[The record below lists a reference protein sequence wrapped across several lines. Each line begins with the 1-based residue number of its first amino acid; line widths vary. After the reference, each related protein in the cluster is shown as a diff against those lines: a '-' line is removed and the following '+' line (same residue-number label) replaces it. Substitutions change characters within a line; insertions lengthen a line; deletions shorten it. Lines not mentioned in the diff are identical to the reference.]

1 MHGFPPHF
9 LRNWPLI
16 RTHSHITAQ
25 ARRYKVFAALTVGSV
40 QRMLLEALQRL
51 FIPQFC
57 IEYQVIVPSGQVE
70 ANFNA
75 QQAVDS
81 APAWWQRNFVKTS
94 KLQLLDAVLLQ
105 RRYIS
110 RTKYGGSSQLPL
122 FRRFLFL
129 RQHRTIPALRLKH
142 RSGSCG
148 TASALPKCS
157 IMSGCGTRI
166 VLRGKSPS
174 HSATAAPA
182 SVRCFRHWRRSPL
195 QHPVLSALLA
205 WHLPHLARR
214 IGT

>member
-75 QQAVDS
+75 QQAVD
-81 APAWWQRNFVKTS
+81 
-94 KLQLLDAVLLQ
+94 
-105 RRYIS
+105 
-110 RTKYGGSSQLPL
+110 
-122 FRRFLFL
+122 
-129 RQHRTIPALRLKH
+129 PALHGGNGIL
-142 RSGSCG
+142 
-148 TASALPKCS
+148 
-157 IMSGCGTRI
+157 
-166 VLRGKSPS
+166 
-174 HSATAAPA
+174 
-182 SVRCFRHWRRSPL
+182 
-195 QHPVLSALLA
+195 
-205 WHLPHLARR
+205 
-214 IGT
+214 

>member
-75 QQAVDS
+75 QQAVDP
-81 APAWWQRNFVKTS
+81 APHGGNGIYGGIFVAVCISYAFIEHDIRKILEKGLSYIPEDCEYAYVVRKVMEFYEAHPENWRDCFQYIFIDPTSLRSFFVKCTFRES
-94 KLQLLDAVLLQ
+94 LLREHRIEHANI
-105 RRYIS
+105 RRNIP
-110 RTKYGGSSQLPL
+110 R
-122 FRRFLFL
+122 LFL
-129 RQHRTIPALRLKH
+129 KQIVEQLR
-142 RSGSCG
+142 
-148 TASALPKCS
+148 KC
-157 IMSGCGTRI
+157 IIQGI
-166 VLRGKSPS
+166 
-174 HSATAAPA
+174 
-182 SVRCFRHWRRSPL
+182 
-195 QHPVLSALLA
+195 
-205 WHLPHLARR
+205 
-214 IGT
+214 

>member
-70 ANFNA
+70 AFQCTA
-75 QQAVDS
+75 S
-81 APAWWQRNFVKTS
+81 RRSCPAWWQRNFVKTS
-94 KLQLLDAVLLQ
+94 KLRLLDAVLLQ

-129 RQHRTIPALRLKH
+129 NYTIPPGKKH
-142 RSGSCG
+142 AVEPDIPGEQNAAVFGSFSTC
-148 TASALPKCS
+148 
-157 IMSGCGTRI
+157 
-166 VLRGKSPS
+166 VL
-174 HSATAAPA
+174 
-182 SVRCFRHWRRSPL
+182 
-195 QHPVLSALLA
+195 LSFLVD
-205 WHLPHLARR
+205 
-214 IGT
+214 